1 MGIIALILLG
11 LILAALIL
19 NAFAAKD
26 KSRYDW
32 DDFGFGTFLI
42 IVIGGTVFG
51 LYSLVVYSTVD
62 AQQRYEVETSQLV
75 PFPDGEYVQSFYTED
90 GHFLSYIEKVDGK
103 AITFTINDDS
113 TVGTEIVIGKKG
125 TKPKVVI
132 EQAKYVNSIWWFAD
146 WHGQQFEEVRVPS
159 DAVVEK

>member
-1 MGIIALILLG
+1 MGIIPWILIG
-11 LILAALIL
+11 LIVGALVL
-19 NAFAAKD
+19 NAFSAKE

-32 DDFGFGTFLI
+32 DDFAFGTFI
-42 IVIGGTVFG
+42 ILVIGGVVFG
-51 LYSLVVYSTVD
+51 FYSLAIYSTVD
-62 AQQRYEVETSQLV
+62 GQQRYEVETSQLV

-103 AITFTINDDS
+103 DITFTINDES

-125 TKPKVVI
+125 TKPEVVI
-132 EQAKYVNSIWWFAD
+132 EQAKYVNSVWWFAD
-146 WHGQQFEEVRVPS
+146 WHGEQFEEVRVPS